1 MIAHSIFFYIFSII
15 AILSAIMVTVS
26 KNTVHSVFFL
36 ILDFISI
43 SCLFI
48 MIGAEFVGM
57 IMLIVYVGAVAVLFL
72 FVVMMLNVSLQKN
85 EWFAAERGSSHI
97 PVGIIVSI
105 IIFFE
110 LIIVVGGWKFKP
122 NLNPDSLDLNFI
134 SEKTNTHS
142 IGEVLYTDYIHL
154 FQLSGMILL
163 VAMIGAIV
171 LTFRK
176 RSGIKKQSYFKQVS
190 RERSD
195 GVELIDVE
203 KNKGVKIDVRSFP
216 WPLSYISSYNLY
228 YWCGGNI
235 FKSKKYNCYFNE
247 Y

>member
-1 MIAHSIFFYIFSII
+1 MIAHSIFFYTFSFI
-15 AILSAIMVTVS
+15 AVVSAIMVTVS

-48 MIGAEFVGM
+48 MIGAEFLGM

-72 FVVMMLNVSLQKN
+72 FVVMMLNVTEQKN
-85 EWFAAERGSSHI
+85 EWFNSSENSSHI
-97 PVGIIVSI
+97 PVGIIIST

-110 LIIVVGGWKFKP
+110 LIIVIGGWKYKP
-122 NLNPDSLDLNFI
+122 DLFSSVNLIPKKEI
-134 SEKTNTHS
+134 SNTHS
-142 IGEVLYTDYIHL
+142 LGQVLYTDYIHI

-176 RSGIKKQSYFKQVS
+176 RSGVKKQSYFSQIS
-190 RERSD
+190 RERTD
-195 GVELIDVE
+195 GVELIDVPS
-203 KNKGVKIDVRSFP
+203 NQGVKSDD
-216 WPLSYISSYNLY
+216 
-228 YWCGGNI
+228 
-235 FKSKKYNCYFNE
+235 
-247 Y
+247 

>member
-85 EWFAAERGSSHI
+85 QWFAAERGSSHI

-122 NLNPDSLDLNFI
+122 DLNPNSIDLNFM

-176 RSGIKKQSYFKQVS
+176 RSGIKKQSYFKQIS
-190 RERSD
+190 RERSE

-203 KNKGVKIDVRSFP
+203 KNKGVKIDV
-216 WPLSYISSYNLY
+216 
-228 YWCGGNI
+228 
-235 FKSKKYNCYFNE
+235 
-247 Y
+247 

>member
-1 MIAHSIFFYIFSII
+1 MAHAIFFYIFSTI
-15 AILSAIMVTVS
+15 AIISAIMVTVS

-48 MIGAEFVGM
+48 MIGAEFLGM

-72 FVVMMLNVSLQKN
+72 FVVMMLNVAQQKN
-85 EWFAAERGSSHI
+85 QWFASKESSRHI
-97 PVGIIVSI
+97 PVGLIIST

-110 LIIVVGGWKFKP
+110 LIIVIGGWKYKP
-122 NLNPDSLDLNFI
+122 DLFDINNTTNNF
-134 SEKTNTHS
+134 SMSNTHS
-142 IGEVLYTDYIHL
+142 LGQVLYTDYIHV

-176 RSGIKKQSYFKQVS
+176 RECVKTQSYLKQIS
-190 RERSD
+190 RERSE
-195 GVELIDVE
+195 GVEILEVE
-203 KNKGVKIDVRSFP
+203 TNKGVKIDD
-216 WPLSYISSYNLY
+216 
-228 YWCGGNI
+228 
-235 FKSKKYNCYFNE
+235 
-247 Y
+247 

>member
-1 MIAHSIFFYIFSII
+1 MIAHSIFFYTFSII
-15 AILSAIMVTVS
+15 AVISAIMVTVS

-48 MIGAEFVGM
+48 MIGAEFLGM

-72 FVVMMLNVSLQKN
+72 FVVMMLNVAQQKN
-85 EWFAAERGSSHI
+85 QWFASQESSGHI
-97 PVGIIVSI
+97 PVGLIIST

-110 LIIVVGGWKFKP
+110 LIIVIGGWKYKP
-122 NLNPDSLDLNFI
+122 DLFDINNSLNNFSI
-134 SEKTNTHS
+134 SNTHS
-142 IGEVLYTDYIHL
+142 LGQVLYTDYIHV

-176 RSGIKKQSYFKQVS
+176 RSGAKTQSYLKQIS
-190 RERSD
+190 RERSE
-195 GVELIDVE
+195 GVEVLVVE
-203 KNKGVKIDVRSFP
+203 NNKGVKIDD
-216 WPLSYISSYNLY
+216 
-228 YWCGGNI
+228 
-235 FKSKKYNCYFNE
+235 
-247 Y
+247 

>member
-1 MIAHSIFFYIFSII
+1 MLAHSIFFYTFSFI
-15 AILSAIMVTVS
+15 AIISAIMVTVS

-48 MIGAEFVGM
+48 MIGAEFLGM

-72 FVVMMLNVSLQKN
+72 FVVMMLNVAQQKN
-85 EWFAAERGSSHI
+85 QWFSARESSKHI
-97 PVGIIVSI
+97 PIGLIISI

-110 LIIVVGGWKFKP
+110 LLIVIGGWNYKP
-122 NLNPDSLDLNFI
+122 DLVSAVSLTIDKDI
-134 SEKTNTHS
+134 SNTHS
-142 IGEVLYTDYIHL
+142 IGYVLYTDYIHI

-171 LTFRK
+171 LTFRL
-176 RSGIKKQSYFKQVS
+176 RSGVKRQSYFSQIS

-195 GVELIDVE
+195 AVELIDVE
-203 KNKGVKIDVRSFP
+203 SNKGVKSDD
-216 WPLSYISSYNLY
+216 
-228 YWCGGNI
+228 
-235 FKSKKYNCYFNE
+235 
-247 Y
+247 

>member
-1 MIAHSIFFYIFSII
+1 MIAHSIFFYTFSII
-15 AILSAIMVTVS
+15 AVVSAIMVTVS

-48 MIGAEFVGM
+48 MIGAEFLGM

-72 FVVMMLNVSLQKN
+72 FVVMMLNVAQQKN
-85 EWFAAERGSSHI
+85 QWFASEASSGHI
-97 PVGIIVSI
+97 PVGLIISV

-110 LIIVVGGWKFKP
+110 LIIVIGGWKYKP
-122 NLNPDSLDLNFI
+122 DLFDINNSLNNFTI
-134 SEKTNTHS
+134 SNTHS
-142 IGEVLYTDYIHL
+142 LGQVLYTDYIHV

-176 RSGIKKQSYFKQVS
+176 RSGVKTQSYLKQIS
-190 RERSD
+190 RERSE
-195 GVELIDVE
+195 GVEVLEVE
-203 KNKGVKIDVRSFP
+203 NDKGVKIDD
-216 WPLSYISSYNLY
+216 
-228 YWCGGNI
+228 
-235 FKSKKYNCYFNE
+235 
-247 Y
+247 